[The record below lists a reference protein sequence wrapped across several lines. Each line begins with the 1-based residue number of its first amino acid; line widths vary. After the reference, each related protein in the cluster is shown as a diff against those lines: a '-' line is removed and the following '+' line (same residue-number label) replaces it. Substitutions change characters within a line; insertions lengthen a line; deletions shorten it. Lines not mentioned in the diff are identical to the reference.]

1 MCRSLGVH
9 LPVTLVLILVGS
21 LACKEPSAPAAEP
34 PDETTPPSEAATSPE
49 SSPPEAPEERELTP
63 TAVCD
68 HAAAM
73 VAEYLELHPG
83 QELRVQSRDDCIAG
97 ANDDLARLGPEKFRV
112 RAECMMAAT
121 TPAALKACERQA
133 DRELEVLCEHLF
145 PLLFHPPDAP
155 PLERVPPEHLAVCVS
170 EMAKE
175 RERLAPEEFNA
186 MRECML
192 RATTADRVTACGPE

>member
-1 MCRSLGVH
+1 MH
-9 LPVTLVLILVGS
+9 LHILSVALILMGS
-21 LACKEPSAPAAEP
+21 LACKAPSAPAEP
-34 PDETTPPSEAATSPE
+34 PDETPPPSEAATSPE
-49 SSPPEAPEERELTP
+49 SSPPGDRELTP
-63 TAVCD
+63 IAVCN
-68 HAAAM
+68 HAAAT
-73 VAEYLELHPG
+73 VAKYLDLHPE
-83 QELRVQSRDDCIAG
+83 QELRVQSRDDCIAA

-133 DRELEVLCEHLF
+133 DRELEALCEHLF

-192 RATTADRVTACGPE
+192 RATTPDQVATCGPEQ